1 MRTMK
6 ISDLLFVGFN
16 SRVVALHKIDGR
28 LVWNWKAPK
37 GSGYAAVLV
46 DGHQLFASVNGYTYS
61 LDPFTGQERWGNTL
75 GGMGTGV
82 PCLASAT
89 GGTTAYS
96 PLAEE
101 QVRAQAHSSASAT

>member
-1 MRTMK
+1 MK

-16 SRVVALHKIDGR
+16 SRVAALYKTDGQ
-28 LVWNWKAPK
+28 LLWSWEAPK

-46 DGHQLFASVNGYTYS
+46 DGNQLFVSVNGYTYS
-61 LDPFTGQERWGNTL
+61 LDPYTGQQRWLNTL

-82 PCLASAT
+82 PCLASAM
-89 GGTTAYS
+89 GGSTAYS

-101 QVRAQAHSSASAT
+101 QVRAQAHSQSSAT